1 MPIKLVA
8 DYFYELDHYYL
19 FFFFITSPWKYFFH
33 HVFLNPEYFHEAG
46 VPDKT
51 ALTKLLQKS
60 CSLLIQKTACINTII
75 IMRQLLN
82 FEEDSKNL
90 QEFGRQN

>member
-1 MPIKLVA
+1 MPKKLVA

-19 FFFFITSPWKYFFH
+19 FFLYNVPLEIFFPSC
-33 HVFLNPEYFHEAG
+33 FLNPEYFHEAG